1 MSRSANDRRR
11 RQVEDRYFGYE
22 ETSADSNRKSRQK
35 KKSERISLDA
45 GVNFWKRP
53 NTSRHDID
61 EFYED

>member
-11 RQVEDRYFGYE
+11 KQVEDRYFGYE
-22 ETSADSNRKSRQK
+22 DSQDSNRKSRQK
-35 KKSERISLDA
+35 KKSERLSLDA

-53 NTSRHDID
+53 NVSRHDID